1 MFIVALA
8 MALVC
13 HSLFPDETDYRI
25 LMALP
30 VRRSAIFSAKVAAL
44 LLFATIFILTT
55 NVAMGLPFSAVSAG
69 RLATHSW
76 PLRAAAQSRQESSAA
91 SLASRSS
98 SPCRD
103 WSSC

>member
-1 MFIVALA
+1 MYIGEYAAISNQGSFENYRALLVADQLLMIGLPMFIVALA

-44 LLFATIFILTT
+44 LS
-55 NVAMGLPFSAVSAG
+55 LP
-69 RLATHSW
+69 
-76 PLRAAAQSRQESSAA
+76 
-91 SLASRSS
+91 RSS
-98 SPCRD
+98 F
-103 WSSC
+103 